1 MSQNGWAGKRTHM
14 LPEIAAAVG
23 FLSGLLRTRG
33 CVSEQRLKVFSGALQ
48 EALTGERA
56 GVRAAA
62 PPPRHRAQPP
72 PGVLPPPRPGE
83 PLGTRLPSSP
93 GRPTGSAP
101 RATAPF
107 PALRAD
113 LGPRWFLGTQR
124 AQILS
129 PGVRV

>member
-1 MSQNGWAGKRTHM
+1 MSQNSWAGKRTHM

-56 GVRAAA
+56 GVRAAT
-62 PPPRHRAQPP
+62 PPP
-72 PGVLPPPRPGE
+72 
-83 PLGTRLPSSP
+83 
-93 GRPTGSAP
+93 GSAP
-101 RATAPF
+101 RLASFLLLGQGSRSGLGFPPARGGPQAPVPRATSSF
-107 PALRAD
+107 RALRAG
-113 LGPRWFLGTQR
+113 LGPWWFLGTER